1 MENIDSEAP
10 YPSQK
15 TNPVSVALSIHWN
28 MLKKNAVLS
37 IVVVVLCVFVL
48 INFNKEGHLV
58 HGLGY
63 LATMWLCAFII
74 DVWMQIFPTKA
85 PEVLVK
91 EPKKE
96 SFFFILF
103 TLLGITFLVM
113 RFMVIKDWEHAN
125 HWLKLSLIP
134 LLLFIFPIAIAG
146 YLLIKNYSVKQLGL
160 RFDKSLLVSL
170 PVAAVTGLT
179 TWLVAPENIHW
190 KEMMKSEGIWAF
202 LWEGFI
208 VAALS
213 EEFWRFVGQTRLGIL
228 FKNAPWALFIT
239 VTFWALMHTPKWY
252 SDGNGDLY
260 GALCGSARIIPLG
273 LMWSYMIHRTRS
285 IMPSILVHAT
295 NLWGL
300 QNP

>member
-1 MENIDSEAP
+1 MEELHTEAL
-10 YPSQK
+10 YRSQK
-15 TNPVSVALSIHWN
+15 ANPVSATLSKHWH

-37 IVVVVLCVFVL
+37 FVVGALCVFVL
-48 INFNKEGHLV
+48 FNFNKEGHLV
-58 HGLGY
+58 HGIGY
-63 LATMWLCAFII
+63 LAAMWVCAFIV
-74 DVWMQIFPTKA
+74 DVCMMIFPTKA
-85 PEVLVK
+85 PEILVK

-103 TLLGITFLVM
+103 TFLGVAFLVI
-113 RFMVIKDWEHAN
+113 RFMVIKDWAHVDQ
-125 HWLKLSLIP
+125 LVKLSLIP
-134 LLLFIFPIAIAG
+134 LLLFIFPIAIG
-146 YLLIKNYSVKQLGL
+146 VYLLIKNYSVKQLGL

-190 KEMMKSEGIWAF
+190 KEMLQSEGILAF

-208 VAALS
+208 LAALS

-228 FKNAPWALFIT
+228 LKNAPWALFIT

-300 QNP
+300 QNG